1 MGPRSAKSA
10 QQDGKLQKSSALC
23 PPPRF
28 SRNSRPS
35 ALAPQLIHSPG
46 AGPSLHVH
54 TGVRTRGPAPPRTRP
69 GPRSPP
75 PVRGEYPGRPLSPR
89 PAAAFPAPRQL
100 YPRAAPAR
108 RPAGPDSFAAPS
120 RCLPGRPRPGHGR
133 QPALPGA
140 ASAPRRLRLALRP
153 APGRCSEG
161 SPRLARPPGCGLCP
175 SPPSARCRR
184 PRGVSPLLEVHGP
197 VTSFFVVGDV
207 Y

>member
-46 AGPSLHVH
+46 AGPPLHVH

-100 YPRAAPAR
+100 SPRAGPAR

-133 QPALPGA
+133 QPALPRVGFGWRFDLLRDGAPRGPRLWPARPAAACVLLPRAHVAGAPA
-140 ASAPRRLRLALRP
+140 ASPR
-153 APGRCSEG
+153 CWKFT
-161 SPRLARPPGCGLCP
+161 
-175 SPPSARCRR
+175 
-184 PRGVSPLLEVHGP
+184 VPLLLA
-197 VTSFFVVGDV
+197 S
-207 Y
+207 